1 MSAIVPRSLPR
12 SPAASRTGSFS
23 SMGIAPLED
32 RAPVTETYHAVGA
45 AAPTTISRRS
55 CGFGVVKHGKSFTCI
70 SWPWPKSSRRA
81 ACGLSAAHRSRTAS
95 DRFLLSSVLAG
106 ISLRT
111 CGSRVMDRVFL
122 FGPNSPSG
130 SDLWKLYVAFAAIG
144 SLNSDTNPWRCIC
157 SRRPWESSRGK
168 NRRRSG
174 YVSVLNARS
183 RWPWGLPPRARLTLP
198 HGT

>member
-23 SMGIAPLED
+23 SMGIAPRLRKPTTQSVQRHRRLSVD
-32 RAPVTETYHAVGA
+32 GAVGSAWSSMESRSPAFLGLGQKALDERLA
-45 AAPTTISRRS
+45 ASAPLID
-55 CGFGVVKHGKSFTCI
+55 HG
-70 SWPWPKSSRRA
+70 
-81 ACGLSAAHRSRTAS
+81 TAS
-95 DRFLLSSVLAG
+95 DRFLLSSVL
-106 ISLRT
+106 
-111 CGSRVMDRVFL
+111 RVFL

>member
-23 SMGIAPLED
+23 SMGIAPRLRKPTTQSVQRHRRLSVD
-32 RAPVTETYHAVGA
+32 GAVGSAWSSMESRSPAFLGLGQKALDERLA
-45 AAPTTISRRS
+45 ASAPLID
-55 CGFGVVKHGKSFTCI
+55 HG
-70 SWPWPKSSRRA
+70 
-81 ACGLSAAHRSRTAS
+81 TAS
-95 DRFLLSSVLAG
+95 DRFPLSSVLAG